1 MLIVVM
7 LLQNSKVLLIS
18 T

>member
-7 LLQNSKVLLIS
+7 LLQNSKVL
-18 T
+18 